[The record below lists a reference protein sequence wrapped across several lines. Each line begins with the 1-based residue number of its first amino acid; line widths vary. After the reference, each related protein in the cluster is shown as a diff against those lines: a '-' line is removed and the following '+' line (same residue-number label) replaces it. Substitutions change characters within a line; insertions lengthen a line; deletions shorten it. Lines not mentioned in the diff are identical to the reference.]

1 MTETKT
7 AFGAG
12 RGKPILKFDPEDL
25 RVELDPTKPL
35 YQRRGIEPPDPA
47 IVASIKAHGVLQ
59 PVLVVRGEDG
69 DPYVVDGTRRTIAAR
84 AANRELKREGLPSK
98 QIPAIYRDEKG
109 AEGLIVKI
117 VTNAQRKD
125 LAITARAEEARLA
138 LAQGYSEEQ
147 VAGWFGVSP
156 GTIKAWVEIPHLHPT
171 VQKALDA
178 GTVRVADAV
187 RTVGKLPRAEQPA
200 ALSKIETERPTRA
213 ARKASGE
220 KPNGKRP
227 PTPARRLKQVGAF
240 VDEHPGSMHPS
251 VLMFVAWLDGDVKDA
266 QLVATFPDLAG
277 MFETKARRK
286 REAR

>member
-1 MTETKT
+1 MGETKT
-7 AFGAG
+7 AFGAD
-12 RGKPILKFDPEDL
+12 RGKPVLKFDPDDL
-25 RVELDPTKPL
+25 RIELDPTKPL
-35 YQRRGIEPPDPA
+35 YQRRGTEPPDPA

-59 PVLVVRGEDG
+59 PVLVVRGDDG
-69 DPYVVDGTRRTIAAR
+69 DPYVVDGTRRTIAAC
-84 AANRELKREGLPSK
+84 AANRELKAAGLPTK

-125 LAITARAEEARLA
+125 LSITARAEEARLA
-138 LAQGYSEEQ
+138 LAQGYSEDQ
-147 VAGWFGVSP
+147 VAGWFGVSA
-156 GTIKAWVEIPHLHPT
+156 GTIKAWAEIPHLHPT

-178 GTVRVADAV
+178 GTVRVVDAV
-187 RTVGKLPRAEQPA
+187 RTVGKLPKAEQPA
-200 ALSKIETERPTRA
+200 ALSKIETDRPTRA

-227 PTPARRLKQVGAF
+227 PTPSRRLKQVEAF

-251 VLMFVAWLDGDVKDA
+251 VLMFVAWLGGGVKDA

-277 MFETKARRK
+277 MFNAKNSKRK
-286 REAR
+286 EKH